1 MNKLFEK
8 SYIDKM
14 KLKKILLLKQL
25 TNCFSN
31 MDIIMLQ
38 STIFV
43 KNVKSQ
49 NQLFIPI

>member
-1 MNKLFEK
+1 MT
-8 SYIDKM
+8 
-14 KLKKILLLKQL
+14 KITKDIIIETAYQL
-25 TNCFSN
+25 VFQN

>member
-1 MNKLFEK
+1 MT
-8 SYIDKM
+8 
-14 KLKKILLLKQL
+14 KITK
-25 TNCFSN
+25 
-31 MDIIMLQ
+31 DIIIETAYQLFFKHGYNNVQ

>member
-1 MNKLFEK
+1 MT
-8 SYIDKM
+8 
-14 KLKKILLLKQL
+14 KITKDIIIETAYQL
-25 TNCFSN
+25 FSN